1 MKVKVKVRFR
11 KICGFISSSGI
22 WGIRIGIIIL
32 VLKCSK
38 FVYV

>member
-11 KICGFISSSGI
+11 KICGFISSFGM
-22 WGIRIGIIIL
+22 WGIRIGKIIW

-38 FVYV
+38 FV